1 MSEPLTSPTYQSA
14 LLAKAVADCA
24 LFMLDP
30 EGRVRSWSPGAE
42 RIKGY
47 AAAEIIGQHFSCF
60 FTDADR
66 QAGAPQRVLAT
77 AAEHGR
83 YEEEGV
89 FVRNAGSTFWASL
102 VVEPIRDDTGQLIGY
117 ANITRDISQRKL
129 VEERLLGEQA
139 KYRAIIETAVD
150 GIVVI
155 DERAIVQAFN
165 RAAEMIFGYSA
176 DEVIGHNVSCLMPEP
191 DRSQHDG
198 YIANFRRTGEAKII
212 GARREVTG
220 QRKDGS
226 VFALDL
232 SIAEWHAGGQRYF
245 TAIVH
250 DITARKAADENMKRT
265 IAMLHR
271 AQKMEVVG
279 RITGGVAHDFNNI
292 LQVMIGSLDM
302 ADALT
307 GGNEELRR
315 LLSAVRRG
323 AVRAERVTQQL
334 LAFSRQQP
342 LHPQEVDVSL
352 HMREAVDLFARTLR
366 GDIYVEVDLPGD
378 LWPIMIDASQLDL
391 AVLNIAVN
399 ARDAMPNGGTFK
411 ISARNA
417 TYQGL
422 TIEQGNHGLD
432 GSYVVMT
439 LSDTGEGIAPDVL
452 PHVFEPFFTTKDV
465 GKGTG
470 LGLSQVYGFAL
481 QSGGVA
487 TVASKV
493 GQGTI
498 ITLYFPALDHGAHV
512 GAPDGTA
519 ETTSTMGTVLVV
531 EDDADVAEL
540 ATKVLKDAGYAVAQA
555 EHAPAALTA
564 LASGAPIDLVF
575 SDIVLP
581 RGLSGITLA
590 HEVRTLYPK
599 LPVLLT
605 TGYAEALADAEVEGL
620 TILRKPYHRQD
631 LLGVIDSMLRGRN
644 AVPPPA
650 PVRGAGSRAGM
661 VSEVAPAAPIE

>member
-1 MSEPLTSPTYQSA
+1 VSEPLTSSAYESA
-14 LLAKAVADCA
+14 LLAKAVADYA

-30 EGRVRSWSPGAE
+30 EGGVRSWSPGAE

-47 AAAEIIGQHFSCF
+47 AAAEIIGHHFSRF

-66 QAGAPQRVLAT
+66 QAGEPQRALAI
-77 AAEHGR
+77 AAERGR
-83 YEEEGV
+83 YEGECLI
-89 FVRNAGSTFWASL
+89 VRNDGSTFWASL
-102 VVEPIRDDTGQLIGY
+102 VVEPIRDETGQLIGY
-117 ANITRDISQRKL
+117 ANIGRDITQRKL

-150 GIVVI
+150 GIAVI
-155 DERAIVQAFN
+155 DERGIVQAFN
-165 RAAEMIFGYSA
+165 RAAEMIFGYAA
-176 DEVIGHNVSCLMPEP
+176 DEVIGHNVSHLMPEP

-198 YIANFRRTGEAKII
+198 YIANFRRTGEAKVI
-212 GARREVTG
+212 GVRREVTG

-226 VFALDL
+226 VFPLDL
-232 SIAEWHAGGQRYF
+232 SIAEWHAGEQRYF
-245 TAIVH
+245 TGIIQ
-250 DITARKAADENMKRT
+250 DITARKEAEKNMKQT
-265 IAMLHR
+265 MEMLHR
-271 AQKMEVVG
+271 AQKMEAVG

-292 LQVMIGSLDM
+292 LQVMIGSLDL

-307 GGNEELRR
+307 GGDEELRR

-342 LHPQEVDVSL
+342 LHPEEVNLSV

-422 TIEQGNHGLD
+422 TLEQGNHGLD

-487 TVASKV
+487 TATSNV
-493 GQGTI
+493 GQGTSL
-498 ITLYFPALDHGAHV
+498 TLYLPALDHTAHV
-512 GAPDGTA
+512 GAPDKTAGTA
-519 ETTSTMGTVLVV
+519 STKGTVLVV

-581 RGLSGITLA
+581 HGMSGITFA
-590 HEVRTLYPK
+590 HEVQMLYPR

-605 TGYAEALADAEVEGL
+605 TGYAEALANAEVEGL
-620 TILRKPYHRQD
+620 TILRKPYPRQD

-644 AVPPPA
+644 ASSPPA
-650 PVRGAGSRAGM
+650 PARRFGM
-661 VSEVAPAAPIE
+661 VSEVAPATAVE

>member
-1 MSEPLTSPTYQSA
+1 VSEPLTSPTYQSA

-30 EGRVRSWSPGAE
+30 EGHVRSWSPGAE

-83 YEEEGV
+83 YEGEGV

-212 GARREVTG
+212 GARRVVTG

-581 RGLSGITLA
+581 RGMSGITLA

-631 LLGVIDSMLRGRN
+631 LLGVIDSMLRGCN

-661 VSEVAPAAPIE
+661 VSEVAPAAAVE